1 MNNNDIL
8 RRLRYTFDFN
18 DSKMME
24 IFELA
29 EYPATRAQISDW
41 LKKDDHPDARS
52 LHDKYLAI
60 FLNGLINHNRG
71 KREGPQPKPEKTL
84 DNNLIFRK
92 LKIAL
97 NLRDT
102 DIVDIFDLAE
112 MRISKH
118 EVNAFFR
125 KPGQSQYRVCK
136 DQFLRNF
143 IYGLQIKYR
152 DEA

>member
-1 MNNNDIL
+1 
-8 RRLRYTFDFN
+8 
-18 DSKMME
+18 
-24 IFELA
+24 
-29 EYPATRAQISDW
+29 
-41 LKKDDHPDARS
+41 
-52 LHDKYLAI
+52 
-60 FLNGLINHNRG
+60 
-71 KREGPQPKPEKTL
+71 L